1 MFIHILMSF
10 CMEYMCIV
18 AVKPLNTILGGD
30 MKANIH
36 GTSILTC
43 LLPRLKYSVVKK
55 DILLLAST
63 FDLMIIFR
71 THQMAYAILNF

>member
-1 MFIHILMSF
+1 MLTRGIQFVCTVWYVKGPKTSKNKYSMLMFIHILMSF

-43 LLPRLKYSVVKK
+43 LLPRLK
-55 DILLLAST
+55 I
-63 FDLMIIFR
+63 
-71 THQMAYAILNF
+71 